1 MIKIYVRLMFY
12 LSIVALSSIARG
24 NDRFTVK
31 PDDVPFFS
39 GSCTDRCHVNYLA
52 YYTVYQGEIFGHE
65 SHSPHQ
71 GLECHQCHNNDAV
84 HTKTHGELTIQKKDC
99 WVCHHKSEQEIASGS
114 FSKNQE
120 MSLECFHCHAE
131 VQDYRKGE
139 IQGMEIKT
147 PDWMS
152 AAVSCTDCHKPEP
165 DGLSFK
171 AVRNHCIACHNND
184 YGLLHDAWKETLD
197 KQIKQFR
204 GNGTGTQDTQN
215 LLRLVQS
222 YGMHNFR
229 LSQNILKSM
238 EIAREKP
245 KHGGDSF

>member
-1 MIKIYVRLMFY
+1 MFY
-12 LSIVALSSIARG
+12 LSIVALSSIAKG
-24 NDRFTVK
+24 NDRIVAK
-31 PDDVPFFS
+31 PDDVPFPS

-52 YYTVYQGEIFGHE
+52 YHTVHQGEIFRHE

-71 GLECHQCHNNDAV
+71 GLECHQCHNNDTV
-84 HTKTHGELTIQKKDC
+84 HTKTHGGLTIQKKDC
-99 WVCHHKSEQEIASGS
+99 WICHHNKEHETATRI
-114 FSKNQE
+114 FPENQE
-120 MSLECFHCHAE
+120 TAVYKMDCLPCHTE
-131 VQDYRKGE
+131 VQDYLKGE
-139 IQGMEIKT
+139 FRGMEIKM

-171 AVRNHCIACHNND
+171 AVRNYCIACHNND

-197 KQIKQFR
+197 KQIKQFYE
-204 GNGTGTQDTQN
+204 NNTGTQDTRH

-229 LSQNILKSM
+229 LSQKLLKSM
-238 EIAREKP
+238 DITREKP
-245 KHGGDSF
+245 KHGEDAF